1 MKKVLQAVAALLN
14 LARLV
19 RNQPNEKAKIEAAQK
34 EVAEIFR
41 GAGRKDVFHVLDE
54 VVRAAFSSDSEAM
67 EPDGMGGTVWN
78 PGQSWILV
86 DCLYRLM
93 EVLEKS
99 PAAELK
105 GSCRDI
111 SWRAGLYASILFF
124 CRQLKITQPL
134 PNLLNYKGR
143 NETAE
148 ILKPMMPQLTED
160 ILSLLNQAKELSRAG
175 RYDEAKAARDRA
187 EKLNQLYSRMVK
199 NVLPNLEKQDPQK
212 LTLGKTLDAKEDSSE
227 TVVNIL
233 RDVLKESGS

>member
-19 RNQPNEKAKIEAAQK
+19 KNQPNEKAKIEAAQK
-34 EVAEIFR
+34 GVMESFR
-41 GAGRKDVFHVLDE
+41 GAGRKDVLHVLDE

-78 PGQSWILV
+78 PGQSQIYV

-99 PAAELK
+99 PVAELK
-105 GSCRDI
+105 GACRDI
-111 SWRAGLYASILFF
+111 SWRAGLYASIVFF

-134 PNLLNYKGR
+134 PNLLSFEGR
-143 NETAE
+143 NKAAE
-148 ILKPMMPQLTED
+148 ILKPMMPHLTED
-160 ILSLLNQAKELSRAG
+160 VLSLLNQAKELSKTNRHE
-175 RYDEAKAARDRA
+175 EAKKARERA

-199 NVLPNLEKQDPQK
+199 NVLPQLEKQDPQA
-212 LTLGKTLDAKEDSSE
+212 LTLGKTLDTKENSSE
-227 TVVNIL
+227 TVVKIL
-233 RDVLKESGS
+233 HDVLKESGS